1 MSSRRDMDPRSLSDA
16 EIDVRSDR
24 SIGELFAE
32 FTSDVSTLMRKEVE
46 LARIELKEEVSK
58 GARAGEIL
66 GATALTGY
74 MALVMVSFAA
84 AWGLAEV
91 MAPGWAFLIVG
102 VVYAIAAAVL
112 YSKGRAELRRVQ
124 LKPEQTIE
132 TLKEDV
138 QWAKA
143 QKK

>member
-1 MSSRRDMDPRSLSDA
+1 MSSSRHVESSST
-16 EIDVRSDR
+16 DVVVEGRSDR
-24 SIGELFAE
+24 TLGELFGE
-32 FTSDVSTLMRKEVE
+32 FTSDISTLMRKEVE

-58 GARAGEIL
+58 GARAGGML
-66 GATALTGY
+66 GATALAAY
-74 MALVMVSFAA
+74 MALIMVSFAA

-102 VVYAIAAAVL
+102 AVYAVVAAVL
-112 YSKGRAELRRVQ
+112 YSKGRSELRRVQ
-124 LKPEQTIE
+124 VKPEQTIE

>member
-1 MSSRRDMDPRSLSDA
+1 MSTHRDIDPRSFTDA
-16 EIDVRSDR
+16 DLDVRSGR
-24 SIGELFAE
+24 SIGELFGE
-32 FTSDVSTLMRKEVE
+32 FTSDISTLMRKEVE

-58 GARAGEIL
+58 GARAGGML
-66 GATALTGY
+66 GATALAGY
-74 MALVMVSFAA
+74 LALVMLSFAA
-84 AWGLAEV
+84 AWGLAEA

-102 VVYAIAAAVL
+102 AVYAAVAAVL

>member
-1 MSSRRDMDPRSLSDA
+1 MSTPRDINPRSFTDA
-16 EIDVRSDR
+16 DVDVRSDR
-24 SIGELFAE
+24 SLGELFGE
-32 FTSDVSTLMRKEVE
+32 LTSDLSTLMRKEVE
-46 LARIELKEEVSK
+46 LARIELKDEISK
-58 GARAGEIL
+58 GARAGEML
-66 GATALTGY
+66 GATALAGY
-74 MALVMVSFAA
+74 MALLLLSFAA

-91 MAPGWAFLIVG
+91 MAAGWAFLIVG
-102 VVYAIAAAVL
+102 AVYAVVAAVL

-124 LKPEQTIE
+124 MKPEQTIE